1 MESLEDWKKVLR
13 DKSSENRVCVL
24 VEGKRD
30 FVKLSSFNIQNIYT
44 LKGKRFY
51 DVVEEIIDNCDVCII
66 LFDLDKHGEKM
77 TLKFSQL
84 LSSEGVE
91 IDTSFREFLRNF
103 NIEEIENIP

>member
-1 MESLEDWKKVLR
+1 MENLEDWKKLLR
-13 DKSSENRVCVL
+13 DRSSEDRVCVL

-30 FVKLSSFNIQNIYT
+30 FKKLSSFDIKNIYT

-51 DVVEEIIDNCDVCII
+51 DVVEEIVENFDTCII

-91 IDTSFREFLRNF
+91 VDTSFREFLRNF